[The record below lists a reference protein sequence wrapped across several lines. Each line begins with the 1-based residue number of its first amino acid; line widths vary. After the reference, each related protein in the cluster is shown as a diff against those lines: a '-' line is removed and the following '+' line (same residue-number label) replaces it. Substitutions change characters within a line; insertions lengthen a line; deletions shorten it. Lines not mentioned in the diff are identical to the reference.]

1 MPGTLARIL
10 ITLLLAGLVAGC
22 TTPAPHGVPD
32 AETFVPG
39 AQPISSRQ
47 FYPDLHTG
55 EATTRTYASDSGF
68 VIDRTAPASESG
80 SGYRHERILAPTMDP
95 ESPSATLH
103 SARLLAS
110 DESGTV
116 VLLASSTPGRGI
128 DLEYDPTLVVAPPLL
143 LPGEP
148 HEAQTR
154 IHQIDPATGR
164 TTQTGT
170 ATFKLELLGERSTQT
185 GSSLLI
191 RSSFEIRLGR
201 SVMRRQTDRIYR
213 REASGDLTLEREEE
227 TETVSAMGLTI
238 SRTERSLHELN
249 D

>member
-10 ITLLLAGLVAGC
+10 LTLLLASLATGC
-22 TTPAPHGVPD
+22 ATPAPHGVLD

-39 AQPISSRQ
+39 AQAISSRQ
-47 FYPDLHTG
+47 LYPDLHPG
-55 EATTRTYASDSGF
+55 EAPSRTYASGSGF

-80 SGYRHERILAPTMDP
+80 SEYLHERILAPTMDTDG
-95 ESPSATLH
+95 PSATLQ
-103 SARLLAS
+103 STRLLAT
-110 DESGTV
+110 DESGAV
-116 VLLASSTPGRGI
+116 VLLASSTPERDI
-128 DLEYDPTLVVAPPLL
+128 DLEYDPALVVAPPLL

-148 HEAQTR
+148 YEAQTR
-154 IHQIDPATGR
+154 IRQIDPATGR

-191 RSSFEIRLGR
+191 RSTLEIRLGR
-201 SVMRRQTDRIYR
+201 SVMKRETDRIYR
-213 REASGDLTLEREEE
+213 RDASGDLTLEREEE
-227 TETVSAMGLTI
+227 TETVSAMGFTI
-238 SRTERSLHELN
+238 SRTERSLHERS